1 MNFPFYIAKR
11 YLSARKS
18 RTAIN
23 IISLVSVL
31 GVATGTMALVV
42 VLSVFNGF
50 DEVIKSLISSFDPDI
65 KITPK
70 EGKVFDPQTAGLDRI
85 MDIPG
90 VFMVSKVLEENALI
104 RYEDRQYIAT
114 LKGVDTNY
122 VHVNGIDT
130 MIVDGDFILEKSG
143 APLAVVGQGVAY
155 SLKIGLTFTSPLVIY
170 LPKRTA
176 QVNPSNPLASFNR
189 MLVWPSG
196 VFGIEQDF
204 DSKYVILPIGFVR
217 DLVDYSSEVSAL
229 EIKITQGFDQKKVL
243 NEIRSITGDN
253 FNVLNRYQQNELFYR
268 IMRSEKWAIFFI
280 LTLILLIASFN
291 IIASLT
297 MLIIDKKDDIETLRK
312 IGANNSLIRK
322 IFLTEGWL
330 ISVIGSGAGFI
341 AGIAISFIQEKFE
354 LIKLGGSGSFVID
367 AYPVKINLQDI
378 ILIWITVLLI
388 GFLAA
393 YYPIRKIKS
402 SIVNKV

>member
-11 YLSARKS
+11 YLAARKS

-50 DEVIKSLISSFDPDI
+50 DGVIKSLISSFDPEI
-65 KITPK
+65 KITVK
-70 EGKVFDPQTAGLDRI
+70 EGKVFDPEEAGISRLREL
-85 MDIPG
+85 PG
-90 VFMVSKVLEENALI
+90 VFLVSEVLEENALI
-104 RYEDRQYIAT
+104 KYEERQYIAT

-130 MIVDGDFILEKSG
+130 MIIDGEFTLEKAG
-143 APLAVVGQGVAY
+143 AALAVVGQGVAW
-155 SLKIGLTFTSPLVIY
+155 SLRIGLTFTSPLVIHM
-170 LPKRTA
+170 PKRTG
-176 QVNPSNPLASFNR
+176 QVNPANPMTSFNR
-189 MLVWPSG
+189 LLIWPSG
-196 VFGIEQDF
+196 VFGIEQDY
-204 DSKYVILPIGFVR
+204 DSKYIILPLSVVR
-217 DLVDYSSEVSAL
+217 NLTEYPSKVSAL
-229 EIKITQGFDQKKVL
+229 EVKIMPGVEEKQIRK
-243 NEIRSITGDN
+243 EISAITGDG

-280 LTLILLIASFN
+280 LSLILLVASFN

-297 MLIIDKKDDIETLRK
+297 MLIIDKKNDIETLRK
-312 IGANNSLIRK
+312 LGANNRLIQK
-322 IFLTEGWL
+322 IFLMEGWL
-330 ISVIGSGAGFI
+330 ISIIGSGAGLI
-341 AGIAISFIQEKFE
+341 AGIIICYVQEKFE

-367 AYPVKINLQDI
+367 AYPVKIHYPDI
-378 ILIWITVLLI
+378 LLIWFTVFFI

-393 YYPIRKIKS
+393 YYPIRKIKAP
-402 SIVNKV
+402 IVNK